1 MKYFLPAFAIVTTAI
16 TPIVEAQT
24 TPPGPNLLDPATSTV
39 GLIVLG
45 IIAVL
50 ALAWIILP
58 FLILSG
64 LRDAQR
70 EVARLRGESAQHLK
84 EATRLLA
91 EISSLMKQAGED
103 AEVTH
108 AHLHNIDSEAQH
120 SNQLLQWIGDLEKAR
135 S

>member
-1 MKYFLPAFAIVTTAI
+1 MSRHLPVFAFVTAFLSPLAQ
-16 TPIVEAQT
+16 AQT
-24 TPPGPNLLDPATSTV
+24 TPENNLLTAGMGIA
-39 GLIVLG
+39 GLVALG
-45 IIAVL
+45 IAAVL

-84 EATRLLA
+84 EANRLLG
-91 EISSLMKQAGED
+91 EISSLLKQAGED
-103 AEVTH
+103 AEVSH

-120 SNQLLQWIGDLEKAR
+120 TNQLLQWIGDLEKAR
-135 S
+135 P

>member
-1 MKYFLPAFAIVTTAI
+1 MKFLALPTFIVATVALA
-16 TPIVEAQT
+16 PLAQAQT
-24 TPPGPNLLDPATSTV
+24 TPPESLFGATASV
-39 GLIVLG
+39 VSLVVMG
-45 IIAVL
+45 IAAVL

-64 LRDAQR
+64 LREAQR
-70 EVARLRGESAQHLK
+70 EVARMRNESAQHLK
-84 EATRLLA
+84 ESTRLLG

-120 SNQLLQWIGDLEKAR
+120 TNQLLQWIGDLQKTQP
-135 S
+135 